1 MPHQVTWPRPPFRVR
16 VGRRRERDAVEGG
29 ALELTLT
36 VPASKPS
43 PASLFHPHRKQDTTM
58 PPLLASPPAR
68 RAATGSITGRLA
80 LTVVLVLLSTASVV
94 VGGATAA
101 VAASLGSTPLITY
114 NMQGSSSGSDSKW
127 TTTVGA
133 YARSAEIVALQEVGG
148 APPGD
153 LVGNIVFDPNAPGRA
168 GYVQHNRWRFGQESY
183 EVYFLQTDANG
194 GSYVGGRNNVALV
207 TQRGAD
213 EVTVVS
219 NPGGRAALGVRF
231 GDNWYFTFH
240 GLALGGRNND
250 SADMAQRIAA
260 AAGGRQWTMI
270 GDFNMEPGSFAAPA
284 RSYRYNPGTA
294 THQGGGE
301 YDYALSSENIPDL
314 PVRTVPGASADHYAV
329 GIGAMRAAA
338 EPKDLRIMPLGDS
351 ITFGEGSS
359 NGAGYRGRLWEELKA
374 QNGTTVNF
382 VGSQHSGPIPDND
395 NEGHPGWLI
404 GDIDRI
410 TDNALATYQPNV
422 VLLHIGTNDMN
433 RDVDPAGAPG
443 RLGSLID
450 RIFRDSPDVTLLVS
464 QLVPS
469 SDPAVEGRIF
479 TYNHSIPDVVAQR
492 QNAGKHVW
500 MVNMDTVTVGD
511 LVDVLHPND
520 TGYRKMGH
528 VFYDGIRAVE
538 EAGWVK
544 PPPSGGGGGGD
555 LGAPNWFAQGNI
567 ASGFGAQ
574 LNPDPQ
580 PGGQP
585 YGDRS
590 AKFLADL
597 NGDGRDDYVML
608 STYFEVTA
616 WLNGGNDPAGSPT
629 WNHLGQIG
637 PGVAINGRVVFA
649 DINGDGRSDYL
660 VVGDTGWIQAWLNG
674 GPSASSPSGWAW
686 NPAGQVAPGVGVPGA
701 RVQFADV
708 TGDGRDD
715 YLVVGA
721 GDGSVTLWQNGGPS
735 ASSPS
740 GWAWDPRGR
749 IAPGV
754 GVPGS
759 SVLFAHLH
767 GRVAPNNNAREDYL
781 VMDEVSGRLDMWL
794 NAGPPGGSGDW
805 NWNPLGRVADGE
817 RGRVLF
823 ANIDGDPRA
832 DYVYLAANGAVYAW
846 VNGGPDKYWWY
857 YKGQVAPGVGVPGRE
872 VRFADVD
879 GDGFD
884 DYVVVNPTTGSLTL
898 WYNHGPA
905 ASSPSGW
912 AWDPHGRIA
921 PGVGAPGGQVQLAD
935 VDGDKKA
942 DYLVMGPSNGSVNAW
957 LNAGYHPGSP
967 SDNWDW
973 NPIGAIAP
981 GVGSPASHIRLAR
994 LYIYPGDTVASRRV
1008 DYLDVQDDSSVRGW
1022 QNAGPSASSPSGWAW
1037 NPQGVIAAGVPA
1049 GSGGTMTAPGS
1060 QIHFADINGD
1070 GRDDYLDIDPAN
1082 GAVWAWTNTEAF

>member
-1 MPHQVTWPRPPFRVR
+1 
-16 VGRRRERDAVEGG
+16 
-29 ALELTLT
+29 
-36 VPASKPS
+36 
-43 PASLFHPHRKQDTTM
+43 M
-58 PPLLASPPAR
+58 PPDVASPPAR
-68 RAATGSITGRLA
+68 RAASGRITGRLA
-80 LTVVLVLLSTASVV
+80 LTVVLTLLSTASVV

-101 VAASLGSTPLITY
+101 LAASLSHTPLITY
-114 NMQGSSSGSDSKW
+114 NMQGATSGNDSKW
-127 TTTVGA
+127 TTTVGG
-133 YARSAEIVALQEVGG
+133 YARAAEIVALQEAGSG
-148 APPGD
+148 PPGD
-153 LVGNIVFDPNAPGRA
+153 FVNTIVFDPGAPGRS
-168 GYVQHNRWRFGQESY
+168 GYVQHHRWRVGQESY

-194 GSYVGGRNNVALV
+194 GSWTGGRTNVALV
-207 TQRGAD
+207 TQRAAD
-213 EVTVVS
+213 EVTVVQ

-231 GDNWYFTFH
+231 DDNWYFTFH
-240 GLALGGRNND
+240 GQALGGAYND
-250 SADMAQRIAA
+250 SADMSQRIAA
-260 AAGGRQWTMI
+260 RAGGRQWTMM

-301 YDYALSSENIPDL
+301 YDYALSSENVPDL
-314 PVRTVPGASADHYAV
+314 PVLTLPGASADHYAV

-338 EPKDLRIMPLGDS
+338 QPGDLRIMPLGDS

-359 NGAGYRGRLWEELKA
+359 TGAGYRGQLWEELKA

-404 GDIDRI
+404 DDIDRI

-433 RDVDPAGAPG
+433 RNVYPGGAPA

-464 QLVPS
+464 KLVPS
-469 SDPAVEGRIF
+469 SDPIVQGRIF
-479 TYNHSIPDVVAQR
+479 TYNNSIPDVVAQK

-500 MVNMDTVTVGD
+500 LVDMNAVTVGD
-511 LVDVLHPND
+511 LVDVLHPGD

-528 VFYDGIRAVE
+528 VFYNGIRAVE

-544 PPPSGGGGGGD
+544 PPPGGGGGGQ
-555 LGAPNWFAQGNI
+555 LGAPNWFAHGNI

-574 LNPDPQ
+574 LDPAPQ
-580 PGGQP
+580 PGGRP
-585 YGDRS
+585 NGDTS
-590 AKFLADL
+590 IKHLADL
-597 NGDGRDDYVML
+597 NGDGRDDYLIVDDNGD
-608 STYFEVTA
+608 VTA

-629 WNHLGQIG
+629 WNHLGRVVG
-637 PGVAINGRVVFA
+637 GTLLASKSVVFA
-649 DINGDGRSDYL
+649 DINGDGRDDYL
-660 VVGDTGWIQAWLNG
+660 VVGASNGSILAWLNG
-674 GPSASSPSGWAW
+674 GPNASASNGWAWNFQGEVAPGVGYPADRVRFADINGDGRDDYLILGEADGSLRAWLNAGPSSSSPSGWAW
-686 NPAGQVAPGVGVPGA
+686 PPAGPVAPGVGVPGA
-701 RVQFADV
+701 QVRLADV

-715 YLVVGA
+715 YLVIGT
-721 GDGSVTLWQNGGPS
+721 GNGSVTLWQNGGPS
-735 ASSPS
+735 ATSPS

-754 GVPGS
+754 GVAAS
-759 SVLFAHLH
+759 SVRFAHLH
-767 GRVAPNNNAREDYL
+767 GRVAPNDNAREDYL
-781 VMDEVSGRLDMWL
+781 VMDDVSGRVDMWL

-805 NWNPLGRVADGE
+805 NWNPLGPVADGE

-823 ANIDGDPRA
+823 ANIDGDPLA

-846 VNGGPDKYWWY
+846 LNGGPDKYWWY

-879 GDGFD
+879 GDGYD

-942 DYLVMGPSNGSVNAW
+942 DYLVMGPANGSINAW
-957 LNAGYHPGSP
+957 INAGYHPGSP

-973 NPIGAIAP
+973 NPIGPIAP

-994 LYIYPGDTVASRRV
+994 LYIYPGEPAASRRV

-1022 QNAGPSASSPSGWAW
+1022 QNAGPSAS
-1037 NPQGVIAAGVPA
+1037 
-1049 GSGGTMTAPGS
+1049 
-1060 QIHFADINGD
+1060 
-1070 GRDDYLDIDPAN
+1070 
-1082 GAVWAWTNTEAF
+1082 